1 MNNIIISALDEQ
13 FKKDCKVINLKYE
26 YPGYTGIEQWAII
39 TDLSE
44 EDLCTKYAEQIAP
57 FRPYILLSASFG
69 VVRDDY
75 RRNEKKHQMRA
86 TRNIDAFHYDDELT
100 TSFHHELIDVSTED
114 MPFPTG
120 CLLPHRTLRL
130 RILLLLPMRHRA
142 APLCLLHRLT
152 PVLSRYRAR
161 RRRPTVRLQT
171 APLRLLQKPLQ
182 SRRRK
187 ELQRVLEKL
196 QPKK

>member
-1 MNNIIISALDEQ
+1 MTEGTVKSRLNYGRKSIKQAVKATKRKTASSRAVSVLYRC
-13 FKKDCKVINLKYE
+13 FC
-26 YPGYTGIEQWAII
+26 GC
-39 TDLSE
+39 SE
-44 EDLCTKYAEQIAP
+44 
-57 FRPYILLSASFG
+57 
-69 VVRDDY
+69 
-75 RRNEKKHQMRA
+75 N
-86 TRNIDAFHYDDELT
+86 
-100 TSFHHELIDVSTED
+100 

-120 CLLPHRTLRL
+120 YLLPHRTLRL

-142 APLCLLHRLT
+142 APLCLIHRLT

-196 QPKK
+196 QPKNNSRYSGCGGSSVRCRSGCWITE

>member
-44 EDLCTKYAEQIAP
+44 EDLCTKYAEQVAP

-75 RRNEKKHQMRA
+75 RRNEKKANQR
-86 TRNIDAFHYDDELT
+86 TNVKGNYT
-100 TSFHHELIDVSTED
+100 T
-114 MPFPTG
+114 
-120 CLLPHRTLRL
+120 
-130 RILLLLPMRHRA
+130 A
-142 APLCLLHRLT
+142 
-152 PVLSRYRAR
+152 AR
-161 RRRPTVRLQT
+161 RAIAHFTNLSIISIIDSEQRR
-171 APLRLLQKPLQ
+171 
-182 SRRRK
+182 
-187 ELQRVLEKL
+187 
-196 QPKK
+196 